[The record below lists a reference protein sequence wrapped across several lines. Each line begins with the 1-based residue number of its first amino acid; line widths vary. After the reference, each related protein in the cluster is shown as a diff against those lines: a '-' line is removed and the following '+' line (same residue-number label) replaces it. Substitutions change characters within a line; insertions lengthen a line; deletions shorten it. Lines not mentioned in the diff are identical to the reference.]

1 MLPRFQADR
10 GAIKFRLSSHTSH
23 LNPRYPADL
32 HLSHTPS
39 AVFSGAQCMCQ
50 GLTSA
55 GGSVPENVP
64 ENQVVAIYVEGKEHA
79 LAIGTTLM
87 SSYAMSVLPPPLFLF
102 HHHTLSH
109 PSHPTPTAT
118 ANR

>member
-10 GAIKFRLSSHTSH
+10 GAIKFRLSPKPTHTHSRTVGQH
-23 LNPRYPADL
+23 SPVA
-32 HLSHTPS
+32 HT
-39 AVFSGAQCMCQ
+39 VFSGAQCMCQ

-55 GGSVPENVP
+55 GGAVPDNIG

-87 SSYAMSVLPPPLFLF
+87 TSFAMFVLPFSPRFLF
-102 HHHTLSH
+102 
-109 PSHPTPTAT
+109 TPVLMLFYLTAS
-118 ANR
+118 R